1 MVEESKIILDN
12 ELENIEII
20 GSGAFE
26 NNATTIQNELKW
38 MVEVI
43 EAKAKIQ
50 AGELPAHHNLG
61 SITPPLLK
69 GKACRYSSLVNK
81 YKFGFPERFAIILA
95 LSPHIYPQGLNLL
108 KHEKPPAEFGGV
120 AGKNHR
126 GFIPTGETLMFLL
139 AGANIENKIDLI
151 KLFDKDHVFYKDNL
165 IYLES
170 APPGEPE
177 LSGILTAS
185 ADFVDLV
192 LRGDVRKPDLR
203 IDFPAKLLTTEM
215 NWEDVVL
222 SSSTFNQLN
231 EIELWIEHNH
241 LLSKDSVIG
250 KKLKPGFRALFYG
263 PPGTGKTL
271 SACLIGKKTGRDVY
285 RVDLSTIV
293 SKYIGETEKNLAK
306 LFDRASRKDWIL
318 FFDEADALFGKRTN
332 VNDSHDRYANQEV
345 SYLLQRIEYHEGLV
359 ILATNMKNNIDSAFL
374 RRFQSI
380 VYFPMPKAEERVL
393 LWQKAFSETIPADD
407 SISLTE
413 IAKKYELSGSLI
425 LNIVSHSTLRAF
437 NEKSKVITMNMLQD
451 GIARELAKEGRTL

>member
-1 MVEESKIILDN
+1 MDEMLIETKGRIENAEWSRSDN
-12 ELENIEII
+12 ALAI
-20 GSGAFE
+20 SA
-26 NNATTIQNELKW
+26 ELKW
-38 MVEVI
+38 LKAVI
-43 EAKAKIQ
+43 EMRRRINAEKLTM
-50 AGELPAHHNLG
+50 ESVFDMLPPDFDNSA
-61 SITPPLLK
+61 
-69 GKACRYSSLVNK
+69 YSQLIRN
-81 YKFGFPERFAIILA
+81 YNFDFEERLILILA
-95 LSPHIYPQGLNLL
+95 LCIHINPKGLDSFIQD
-108 KHEKPPAEFGGV
+108 KPKTSFGGV
-120 AGKNHR
+120 IGKNHR
-126 GFIPTGETLMFLL
+126 GFIPTGETVMFIIAGNDIEKRLDLL
-139 AGANIENKIDLI
+139 C
-151 KLFDKDHVFYKDNL
+151 LFDKDHAFYKDNL
-165 IYLES
+165 VYLEQALPS
-170 APPGEPE
+170 EPE
-177 LSGILTAS
+177 LSGVLTS
-185 ADFVDLV
+185 SQDLVDLV
-192 LRGDVRKPDLR
+192 LRGIVRKPDLR
-203 IDFPAKLLTTEM
+203 HDFPAKLLSTDM
-215 NWEDVVL
+215 NWEDVALPV
-222 SSSTFNQLN
+222 STFNQLN

-407 SISLTE
+407 SISLTD